1 MTRFASHESLMPVI
15 SHPRSFDQ
23 LKMSFETLTA
33 VSTDSMTSLSAS
45 RMIMIPCSIVPY
57 PKAESSACLPGI
69 RVALGAPGC
78 PGSGGRVDMLG
89 FSLLSDDMRL
99 TDVVMATIRLVS
111 GVMMKSVNCVVLND
125 HWRTICPAADCDE
138 YIL

>member
-1 MTRFASHESLMPVI
+1 
-15 SHPRSFDQ
+15 
-23 LKMSFETLTA
+23 
-33 VSTDSMTSLSAS
+33 
-45 RMIMIPCSIVPY
+45 
-57 PKAESSACLPGI
+57 
-69 RVALGAPGC
+69 
-78 PGSGGRVDMLG
+78 MLG

-111 GVMMKSVNCVVLND
+111 GVMTKSVNCVVLND